1 MHPTSV
7 LSTLALAVPL
17 ALAAPFPSARIP
29 LLGYSSPAPFLGLEA
44 AELAKPVGTV
54 AFIPRFHPCGTLLVL
69 SVDDLSFDDLALLPH
84 SASNAS
90 LWAQYDAA
98 PTSLLQDDAV
108 EGTVLAWMR
117 GWRSTCGKG
126 EHNREVRV
134 ASLTVDGADRSDKA
148 AWARSLGASFL
159 SLPSVRACVP
169 ADPTREDTDE
179 HAQPH
184 LASLPPAPHNAVV
197 LLTSLSPS
205 SLRTAF
211 DLATPPPNGDAPA
224 PPAGGPPRQDLPPR
238 RRRPHGLVLRTLGH
252 MVDLA
257 LAGAFLVALSCAARW
272 AWRVSEARRRA
283 GWGLSAGGAGGG
295 VSLPLDREGA
305 RELEMELDS
314 DEEEEGDA
322 GRRGH

>member
-17 ALAAPFPSARIP
+17 AFAAPFPSARIP
-29 LLGYSSPAPFLGLEA
+29 LLGYSSPEPFLGLEA
-44 AELAKPVGTV
+44 AELAKPIGTV

-90 LWAQYDAA
+90 LWALYDSA
-98 PTSLLQDDAV
+98 PTNLLQDDAV
-108 EGTVLAWMR
+108 EGTALAWMR

-148 AWARSLGASFL
+148 AWARSL
-159 SLPSVRACVP
+159 
-169 ADPTREDTDE
+169 DE

-211 DLATPPPNGDAPA
+211 DLATPPPRGGAPA
-224 PPAGGPPRQDLPPR
+224 PPGGGPPRQDLPPR